1 MHLLEIS
8 SYPAR
13 WQRLMR
19 AVVWL
24 DILILLEGIG
34 TLAWLMAH
42 PSELGSRVFL
52 AYSLERWFLILV
64 AAAMVAI
71 FLYILW
77 GIKYKTERV
86 ETLIEFF
93 GTPKQANRL
102 LVFVTVLFI
111 LSTGLMLWL
120 PRVDS
125 LQPYLL
131 RLYPLLLWG
140 AAIVMQVWLFLM
152 VLMWGT
158 VVQFLKDF
166 FPVDREEQLYLV
178 KTTSKS
184 LLVVLIFIS
193 LGYLIIQFKSY
204 LSVRTSILIGDSWS
218 YLQGAALN
226 ISDPNF
232 FSERRPWAILL
243 FYKMLGS
250 SQSLIE
256 IFQLSIST
264 AAWLFLAWK
273 FIGSIKK
280 EWIKIAGFLVIL
292 GFSLTPTIQVWNHAV
307 LSESL
312 SISLMVLI
320 IAIFIGLAQKWE
332 WRALFFLMLYFVLWM
347 SFREANAYIA
357 LMVAFALVISG
368 FARRTLRVYWILSFL
383 IGVTFFV
390 NYQLSAIYAL
400 PRWALP
406 LAEVITVRILP
417 DREYLDFFAS
427 KGMPVNPALMAFSGR
442 WANSDEYAIVNSAEL
457 AKFEKWLYTE
467 GRDVYVKFLLT
478 HPSYT
483 IELPLK
489 NMDVLLA
496 DDFFEDIPVPGYA
509 PALPTVVHEILYPE
523 QYFQL
528 YLWFSIFA
536 SGFIFATSLRQKK
549 RVYWVVIVF
558 LLLAIPHLYLVW
570 HGDALDIARH
580 AVMGN
585 VQFHLGIWLLL
596 VLFIDSIFIGRQQ
609 TQILEL
615 SAR

>member
-1 MHLLEIS
+1 VHLLGIS
-8 SYPAR
+8 SYQTR
-13 WQRLMR
+13 WQRLIQ
-19 AVVWL
+19 AVVCL
-24 DILILLEGIG
+24 DILIISEGIG

-64 AAAMVAI
+64 TTVMVAV
-71 FLYILW
+71 FLYLLW
-77 GIKYKTERV
+77 GIKYKTRRV
-86 ETLIEFF
+86 QTLVEFF
-93 GTPKQANRL
+93 EATKQANKL
-102 LVFVTVLFI
+102 LISVTVLFI

-120 PRVDS
+120 PRVDV

-140 AAIVMQVWLFLM
+140 SAIVVQIWLFLM
-152 VLMWGT
+152 AMMWGT
-158 VVQFLKDF
+158 VIQFMRDT
-166 FPVDREEQLYLV
+166 FPVDREEQLYPV
-178 KTTSKS
+178 KAASKS
-184 LLVVLIFIS
+184 LLIVLILIS

-204 LSVRTSILIGDSWS
+204 LSVRQAILIGDSWS
-218 YLQGAALN
+218 YLQGAALD

-250 SQSLIE
+250 SQPLIE
-256 IFQLSIST
+256 IFQLWIST
-264 AAWLFLAWK
+264 GAWLFLAWK

-280 EWIKIAGFLVIL
+280 DWIKIAGFLVIL
-292 GFSLTPTIQVWNHAV
+292 GFSLSPTVQVWNHAV

-312 SISLMVLI
+312 SISVMVLI
-320 IAIFIGLAQKWE
+320 IAIFVGLAQKWE

-357 LMVAFALVISG
+357 LMVALALVIIG
-368 FARRTLRVYWILSFL
+368 LAKWTIRVYWILSFL
-383 IGVTFFV
+383 IGVTFFI

-417 DREYLDFFAS
+417 DQEYRDFFAS
-427 KGMPVNPALMAFSGR
+427 NGMPVNPALMAFSGR
-442 WANSDEYAIVNSAEL
+442 WANSDEYAIVNSVEL
-457 AKFEKWLYTE
+457 AKFEKWLFTE

-478 HPSYT
+478 HPRYT
-483 IELPLK
+483 IESPLQ
-489 NMDVLLA
+489 NLDVLLA
-496 DDFFEDIPVPGYA
+496 GDFFEEIPVPGYT
-509 PALPTVVHEILYPE
+509 PALPTIICEILYPR

-536 SGFIFATSLRQKK
+536 SGFIFATGIRQKK
-549 RVYWVVIVF
+549 RVNWVVFVF
-558 LLLAIPHLYLVW
+558 LFLAIPHLYLVW

-596 VLFIDSIFIGRQQ
+596 VLFIDSIFIDRRQ
-609 TQILEL
+609 TQRLEL
-615 SAR
+615 LAQ